1 METARKMQE
10 KYEMNKL
17 MNTTN
22 QTPIEIALGVDKDG
36 MTTARKLYE
45 FLELNQSNYS
55 KWLKRNITEN
65 EFAIK
70 GEDFH
75 SYQITSEGRGNFA
88 DDYKLTADFA
98 KKLSMTA
105 KNEKGEEARSYF
117 VSIENKAKESA
128 IGMQDL
134 SPDLRLMIQIEL
146 NQKKQ
151 QKQLDSVETQIQGIR
166 NVVAIDTRAWR
177 DDTEKVMRKI
187 GNICGDHE
195 AFREVHSEAYKLLES
210 RGACS
215 LKQRL
220 TNKRRR
226 MADEGICKSK
236 RDKLNYLDIIAEDKK
251 LVEIYTAIVKELA
264 IKYGVA

>member
-1 METARKMQE
+1 
-10 KYEMNKL
+10 MNEL

-45 FLELNQSNYS
+45 FLAMDKSHYS
-55 KWLKRNITEN
+55 RWYKQNIIDNAFAAEN
-65 EFAIK
+65 EDYFPFAIN
-70 GEDFH
+70 GECGG
-75 SYQITSEGRGNFA
+75 QTSKDA
-88 DDYKLTADFA
+88 KLTADFA

-117 VSIENKAKESA
+117 VSIENKAKETA

-166 NVVAIDTRAWR
+166 DVVAVDTRAWR
-177 DDTEKVMRKI
+177 DDTEKIMRKI

-195 AFREVHSEAYKLLES
+195 AFREVHGEAYKLLES
-210 RGACS
+210 RAACS

-220 TNKRRR
+220 SNKRRR

>member
-1 METARKMQE
+1 
-10 KYEMNKL
+10 MNEL

-45 FLELNQSNYS
+45 FLAMDKSHYS
-55 KWLKRNITEN
+55 RWYKQNIIDNAFAAEN
-65 EFAIK
+65 EDYFPFAIN
-70 GEDFH
+70 GECGG
-75 SYQITSEGRGNFA
+75 QTSKDA
-88 DDYKLTADFA
+88 KLTADFA

-117 VSIENKAKESA
+117 VSIENKAKETA

-166 NVVAIDTRAWR
+166 DVVAVDTREWR
-177 DDTEKVMRKI
+177 DDTEKIMRKI

-195 AFREVHSEAYKLLES
+195 AFREVHGEAYKLLES
-210 RGACS
+210 RAACS

>member
-1 METARKMQE
+1 
-10 KYEMNKL
+10 MNEL

-45 FLELNQSNYS
+45 FLAMDKSHYS
-55 KWLKRNITEN
+55 RWYKQNIIDNAFAAEN
-65 EFAIK
+65 EDYFPFAIN
-70 GEDFH
+70 GECGG
-75 SYQITSEGRGNFA
+75 QTSKDA
-88 DDYKLTADFA
+88 KLTADFA

-117 VSIENKAKESA
+117 VSIENKAKETA

-151 QKQLDSVETQIQGIR
+151 QKQLDSVETQIRGIR
-166 NVVAIDTRAWR
+166 DVVAVDTRAWR
-177 DDTEKVMRKI
+177 DDTEKIMRKI

-195 AFREVHSEAYKLLES
+195 AFREVHGEAYKLLES
-210 RGACS
+210 RAACS

-220 TNKRRR
+220 TNN
-226 MADEGICKSK
+226 G
-236 RDKLNYLDIIAEDKK
+236 
-251 LVEIYTAIVKELA
+251 
-264 IKYGVA
+264 G

>member
-1 METARKMQE
+1 
-10 KYEMNKL
+10 MNKL

-36 MTTARKLYE
+36 MTTARKLYD
-45 FLELNQSNYS
+45 FLGLANGQFSR
-55 KWLKRNITEN
+55 WARTNILEN
-65 EFAIK
+65 AFAEENTDYWGFDI
-70 GEDFH
+70 DV
-75 SYQITSEGRGNFA
+75 EGNLTK
-88 DDYKLTADFA
+88 DYTLTADFA

-105 KNEKGEEARSYF
+105 KNEKGEKARSYF
-117 VSIENKAKESA
+117 ISIENKAKETA

-134 SPDLRLMIQIEL
+134 SPDLRLMISIEL

-151 QKQLDSVETQIQGIR
+151 QKQLDSVETQIRGIR
-166 NVVAIDTRAWR
+166 DVVAIDTRAWR

-195 AFREVHSEAYKLLES
+195 AFREVHSEAYNLLES

>member
-1 METARKMQE
+1 
-10 KYEMNKL
+10 MNEL

-45 FLELNQSNYS
+45 FLAMDKSHYS
-55 KWLKRNITEN
+55 RWYKQNIIDNAFAAEN
-65 EFAIK
+65 EDYFPFAIN
-70 GEDFH
+70 GECGGQA
-75 SYQITSEGRGNFA
+75 SKNA
-88 DDYKLTADFA
+88 KLTADFA

-117 VSIENKAKESA
+117 VSIENKAKETA

-166 NVVAIDTRAWR
+166 DVVAVDTRAWR
-177 DDTEKVMRKI
+177 DDTEKIMRKI

-195 AFREVHSEAYKLLES
+195 AFREVHGEAYKLLES
-210 RGACS
+210 RAACS

>member
-1 METARKMQE
+1 
-10 KYEMNKL
+10 MNEL

-45 FLELNQSNYS
+45 FLAMDKSHYS
-55 KWLKRNITEN
+55 RWYKQNIIDNAFAAEN
-65 EFAIK
+65 EDYFPFAIN
-70 GEDFH
+70 GECGG
-75 SYQITSEGRGNFA
+75 QTSKDA
-88 DDYKLTADFA
+88 KLTADFA

-117 VSIENKAKESA
+117 VSIENKAKETA

-151 QKQLDSVETQIQGIR
+151 QKQLDSVETQIRGIR
-166 NVVAIDTRAWR
+166 DVVAVDTRAWR
-177 DDTEKVMRKI
+177 DDTEKIMRKI

-195 AFREVHSEAYKLLES
+195 AFREVHGEAYKLLES
-210 RGACS
+210 RAACS
-215 LKQRL
+215 PKQRL

>member
-1 METARKMQE
+1 
-10 KYEMNKL
+10 MNEL

-45 FLELNQSNYS
+45 FLAMDKSHYS
-55 KWLKRNITEN
+55 RWYKQNIIDNAFAAEN
-65 EFAIK
+65 EDYFQFAIN
-70 GEDFH
+70 GECGG
-75 SYQITSEGRGNFA
+75 QTSKDA
-88 DDYKLTADFA
+88 KLTADFA

-117 VSIENKAKESA
+117 VSIENKAKETA

-151 QKQLDSVETQIQGIR
+151 QKQLDSVETQIRGIR
-166 NVVAIDTRAWR
+166 DVVAVDTRAWR
-177 DDTEKVMRKI
+177 DDTEKIMRKI

-195 AFREVHSEAYKLLES
+195 AFREVHGEAYKLLES
-210 RGACS
+210 RAACS
-215 LKQRL
+215 PKQRL

>member
-10 KYEMNKL
+10 KYEMNKI

-45 FLELNQSNYS
+45 FLELHPAAYS
-55 KWLKRNITEN
+55 RWFKQNIIENGFATEN
-65 EFAIK
+65 E
-70 GEDFH
+70 
-75 SYQITSEGRGNFA
+75 
-88 DDYKLTADFA
+88 DYFPFNTNVECGGQASKDAKLTADFA

-105 KNEKGEEARSYF
+105 KNEKGEEARNYF
-117 VSIENKAKESA
+117 VTIENKAKETA
-128 IGMQDL
+128 IGIQDL
-134 SPDLRLMIQIEL
+134 SPELRLMISIEL

-151 QKQLDSVETQIQGIR
+151 QEQLDSVETQIRGIR
-166 NVVAIDTRAWR
+166 DVVAIDTRAWR

-264 IKYGVA
+264 IRYGVA

>member
-1 METARKMQE
+1 
-10 KYEMNKL
+10 MNEL

-45 FLELNQSNYS
+45 FLAMDKSHYS
-55 KWLKRNITEN
+55 RWYKQNIIDNAFAAEN
-65 EFAIK
+65 EDYFPFAIN
-70 GEDFH
+70 GECGG
-75 SYQITSEGRGNFA
+75 QTSKDA
-88 DDYKLTADFA
+88 KLTADFA

-117 VSIENKAKESA
+117 VSIENKAKETA

-134 SPDLRLMIQIEL
+134 SPDLCLMIQIEL

-166 NVVAIDTRAWR
+166 DVVAVDTRAWR
-177 DDTEKVMRKI
+177 DDTEKIMRKI

-195 AFREVHSEAYKLLES
+195 AFREVHGEAYKLLES
-210 RGACS
+210 RAACS

>member
-1 METARKMQE
+1 
-10 KYEMNKL
+10 MNEL

-45 FLELNQSNYS
+45 FLAMDKSHYS
-55 KWLKRNITEN
+55 RWYKQNITDNAFAAEN
-65 EFAIK
+65 EDYFPFALN
-70 GEDFH
+70 GECGG
-75 SYQITSEGRGNFA
+75 QTSKDA
-88 DDYKLTADFA
+88 KLTADFA

-117 VSIENKAKESA
+117 VSIENKAKETA

-151 QKQLDSVETQIQGIR
+151 QKQLDSVETQIRGIR
-166 NVVAIDTRAWR
+166 DVVAVDTRAWR
-177 DDTEKVMRKI
+177 DDTEKIMRKI

-195 AFREVHSEAYKLLES
+195 AFREVHGEAYKLLES
-210 RGACS
+210 RAACS

>member
-1 METARKMQE
+1 
-10 KYEMNKL
+10 MNEL

-45 FLELNQSNYS
+45 FLAMDKSHYS
-55 KWLKRNITEN
+55 RWYKQNIIDNAFAAEN
-65 EFAIK
+65 EDYFPFAIN
-70 GEDFH
+70 GECGG
-75 SYQITSEGRGNFA
+75 QTSKDA
-88 DDYKLTADFA
+88 KLTADFA

-117 VSIENKAKESA
+117 VSIENKAKETA

-151 QKQLDSVETQIQGIR
+151 QKQLDSVETQIRGIR
-166 NVVAIDTRAWR
+166 DVVAVDTRAWR
-177 DDTEKVMRKI
+177 DDTEKIMRKI

-195 AFREVHSEAYKLLES
+195 AFREVHGEAYKLLES
-210 RGACS
+210 RAACS

>member
-1 METARKMQE
+1 
-10 KYEMNKL
+10 MNEL

-45 FLELNQSNYS
+45 FLAMDKSHYS
-55 KWLKRNITEN
+55 RWYKQNIIDNAFAAEN
-65 EFAIK
+65 EDYFPFAIN
-70 GEDFH
+70 GECGG
-75 SYQITSEGRGNFA
+75 QTSKDA
-88 DDYKLTADFA
+88 KLTADFA

-117 VSIENKAKESA
+117 VSIENKAKETA

-166 NVVAIDTRAWR
+166 DVVAVDTRAWR
-177 DDTEKVMRKI
+177 DDTEKIMRKI

-195 AFREVHSEAYKLLES
+195 AFREVHGEAYKLLES
-210 RGACS
+210 RAACS

>member
-1 METARKMQE
+1 
-10 KYEMNKL
+10 MNEL

-45 FLELNQSNYS
+45 FLAMDKSHYS
-55 KWLKRNITEN
+55 MWYKQNIIDNAFAAEN
-65 EFAIK
+65 EDYFPFAIN
-70 GEDFH
+70 GECGG
-75 SYQITSEGRGNFA
+75 QTSKDA
-88 DDYKLTADFA
+88 KLTADFA

-117 VSIENKAKESA
+117 VSIENKAKETA

-151 QKQLDSVETQIQGIR
+151 QKQLDSVETQIRGIR
-166 NVVAIDTRAWR
+166 DVVAVDTRAWR
-177 DDTEKVMRKI
+177 DDTEKIMRKI

-195 AFREVHSEAYKLLES
+195 AFREVHGEAYKLLES
-210 RGACS
+210 RAACS
-215 LKQRL
+215 PKQRL